1 MRYTS
6 TISSRYF
13 ESSTV
18 CYVLILTYILSPVE
32 HMHKIMNSD
41 QTGKGHRKRVGKD
54 TFLNHHDITSWDLQ
68 SHSHQSAT
76 FAHLQHP
83 WNCVEFNHEKMFLQP
98 SLDEPVLT
106 T

>member
-41 QTGKGHRKRVGKD
+41 QTGKVTRKKGKEKN
-54 TFLNHHDITSWDLQ
+54 TFLNHHDITSWDL
-68 SHSHQSAT
+68 
-76 FAHLQHP
+76 
-83 WNCVEFNHEKMFLQP
+83 
-98 SLDEPVLT
+98 SLTHTKVPPLLIAASLELCGI
-106 T
+106 